1 MQSILRNLF
10 HSPVSAPRGGVR
22 ACAAAACLL
31 VFSNYVLAADA
42 PADKPVLAV
51 TPAAHSVGALG
62 AAMLSAAT
70 AGKRIVS
77 VGDHGAILLSDD
89 NGEHYRQAASVPIS
103 SMLTSV
109 VFVDDK
115 TGWAVGQWGA
125 ILRTDD
131 AGETWRLQRV
141 DIANDRPFFS
151 VYFKD
156 KSEGW
161 AVGLWSL
168 MLHTSDGGA
177 TWKDVALPPPP
188 GSTKADVNLY
198 GMFPNAKGELFISA
212 EKGFVLRSADNGTSW
227 TYLPTGYAG
236 SFWSGT
242 ALRDGT
248 LLVGGLRGSI
258 YRSSDDGQTWSNVS
272 TSFHSSVNG
281 IIQRSNGTV
290 LAVALDGVSMLS
302 NDDGKTFGGAQ
313 RSDRLPLTAA
323 AQAQDGRVVLFSD
336 SGPVKQ

>member
-1 MQSILRNLF
+1 MQKNLRNLF
-10 HSPVSAPRGGVR
+10 RSPASSTHGGVR
-22 ACAAAACLL
+22 AGATVVCMLA
-31 VFSNYVLAADA
+31 FSGLVLAAET
-42 PADKPVLAV
+42 PARRPILAV
-51 TPAAHSVGALG
+51 TPAAQSASALSTPMLG
-62 AAMLSAAT
+62 AAT
-70 AGKRIVS
+70 VGKRIVS

-89 NGEHYRQAASVPIS
+89 NGEHFRQAKHVAVS

-141 DIANDRPFFS
+141 DVTSDRPFFS

-168 MLHTSDGGA
+168 MLHTTDGGA
-177 TWKDVALPPPP
+177 TWQEVALPPPP
-188 GSTKADVNLY
+188 GRTKADINLY
-198 GMFPNAKGELFISA
+198 DMFSNAKGELFISA
-212 EKGFVLRSADNGTSW
+212 EKGFVLRSTDAGRSW

-242 ALRDGT
+242 VLKDGT

-258 YRSSDDGQTWSNVS
+258 YRSSDDGQTWTSVS
-272 TSFHSSVNG
+272 KSFHSSVNN
-281 IIQRSNGTV
+281 IIQLSNGTV
-290 LAVALDGVSMLS
+290 QAVALDGVSLLS
-302 NDDGKTFGGAQ
+302 NDDGATFGGTQ
-313 RSDRLPLTAA
+313 RSDRLPLTTVT
-323 AQAQDGRVVLFSD
+323 QARDGRMVIFSD
-336 SGPVKQ
+336 RGPVKQ

>member
-1 MQSILRNLF
+1 MQNILRNLF
-10 HSPVSAPRGGVR
+10 RSPVNSMHGGVR
-22 ACAAAACLL
+22 AWATATCLL
-31 VFSNYVLAADA
+31 AFSGYVLAANGPAGKPVVEVA
-42 PADKPVLAV
+42 PAEHNA
-51 TPAAHSVGALG
+51 GALG
-62 AAMLSAAT
+62 TAMLSVAT

-89 NGEHYRQAASVPIS
+89 NGEHFRQAISVPIS

-109 VFVDDK
+109 VFIDDK

-125 ILRTDD
+125 IIRTDD

-141 DIANDRPFFS
+141 DIANDRPLFS
-151 VYFKD
+151 VHFRD

-168 MLHTSDGGA
+168 MLHTTDGGA
-177 TWKDVALPPPP
+177 TWQEVALPSPP
-188 GSTKADVNLY
+188 GSTKADINLY

-212 EKGFVLRSADNGTSW
+212 EKGFVLRSTDVGKSW

-242 ALRDGT
+242 ALKDGT

-258 YRSSDDGQTWSNVS
+258 YRSSDDGQTWINVS
-272 TSFHSSVNG
+272 SSFHSSVNS
-281 IIQRSNGTV
+281 IIERSNGIV
-290 LAVALDGVSMLS
+290 LAVALDGVSMMS
-302 NDDGKTFGGAQ
+302 SDDGKSFDGAQ

-323 AQAQDGRVVLFSD
+323 AQANDGRVVLFSD

>member
-1 MQSILRNLF
+1 MQKVLRILF
-10 HSPVSAPRGGVR
+10 HSPLSSTHGGVR
-22 ACAAAACLL
+22 AFTVAVCTLACSSL
-31 VFSNYVLAADA
+31 VVAADA
-42 PADKPVLAV
+42 PVDKPVLTV
-51 TPAAHSVGALG
+51 TPAAQNAGALSTP
-62 AAMLSAAT
+62 MLSAAT

-89 NGEHYRQAASVPIS
+89 DGAHFRQATRVAVS

-141 DIANDRPFFS
+141 DVANDRPLFS

-168 MLHTSDGGA
+168 MLHTTDGGT
-177 TWKDVALPPPP
+177 TWQEVALPPPP
-188 GSTKADVNLY
+188 GSTKADINLY
-198 GMFPNAKGELFISA
+198 GMFSNAKGDLFIPA
-212 EKGFVLRSADNGTSW
+212 EKGFVLRSTDAGKSW

-242 ALRDGT
+242 ALKGGT

-258 YRSSDDGQTWSNVS
+258 YRSSDDGQTWTSVT
-272 TSFHSSVNG
+272 TSFHSSVNS
-281 IIQRSNGTV
+281 IIQRKNGTV
-290 LAVALDGVSMLS
+290 QAVALDGVSLLS
-302 NDDGKTFGGAQ
+302 NNDGATFGGTQ
-313 RSDRLPLTAA
+313 RSDRLPLTAV
-323 AQAQDGRVVLFSD
+323 AQAQDGRVVFFSG